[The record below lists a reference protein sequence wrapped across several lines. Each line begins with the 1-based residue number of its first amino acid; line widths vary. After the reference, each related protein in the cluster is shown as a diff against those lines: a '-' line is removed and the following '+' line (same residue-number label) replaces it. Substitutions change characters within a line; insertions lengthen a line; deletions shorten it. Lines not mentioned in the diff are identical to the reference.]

1 MKKLFLLSLLLFAA
15 LGLATAASAGVR
27 EGAFTVTPFVGGY
40 TFDGV
45 QHVNTNVVSGLGLG
59 YNMGKNWG
67 AEAQMFYVPVNP
79 AAAGSKTTNGYGARL
94 ELQYNFIPDSAV
106 VPYLALGGGWM
117 RLDSFNPANDDGTLD
132 YGAGLK
138 LFVTD
143 SVALRGDA
151 RHIFS
156 IHSPQGGAGDFW
168 QNFQYTL
175 GMSLQ
180 FGGKQAPAPVAA
192 AEPTPPP
199 QPAPAPVPVPVRE
212 EPAVQPVPAPA
223 PVLVREEPA
232 AQPVPAPAE
241 TPQPKEA
248 EALPQPVSPAP
259 PEAVA
264 ATPEKEAPVITAITV
279 VPDGLQ
285 IVAQG
290 EIGDY
295 KVFTLSRPARLVID
309 ISGARRGTNW
319 AILPINRHGI
329 AVVRTGQYPDHLRI
343 VLDAAGSKLPPYRVV
358 RSGDGLKVELKR

>member
-1 MKKLFLLSLLLFAA
+1 MKKFLFLQLLLTAA

-45 QHVNTNVVSGLGLG
+45 QHVKTNVVSGLGLG

-79 AAAGSKTTNGYGARL
+79 AAAGARTTNGYGARL
-94 ELQYNFIPDSAV
+94 ELQYNFIPDSAI

-117 RLDSFNPANDDGTLD
+117 RLDKYNNGSANDDGTAD

-156 IHSPQGGAGDFW
+156 VHANDGSDDDYW

-175 GMSLQ
+175 GVSFQ
-180 FGGKQAPAPVAA
+180 FGGRQAAAPVAA
-192 AEPTPPP
+192 A
-199 QPAPAPVPVPVRE
+199 APAPPPRTAPVPM
-212 EPAVQPVPAPA
+212 P
-223 PVLVREEPA
+223 VREEPA
-232 AQPVPAPAE
+232 AQPVPAPAPLE
-241 TPQPKEA
+241 APQPKEA
-248 EALPQPVSPAP
+248 EALPRTVPPAP
-259 PEAVA
+259 AEAVA
-264 ATPEKEAPVITAITV
+264 ATPAKQAPVITAITV
-279 VPDGLQ
+279 ARDGVQ

-290 EIGDY
+290 EIGEY
-295 KVFTLSRPARLVID
+295 KVFPLSRPARLVID
-309 ISGARRGTNW
+309 IQGARRGANW
-319 AILPINRHGI
+319 AMLPINRHGI

-343 VLDAAGSKLPPYRVV
+343 VLDASGSKLPSYRVV
-358 RSGDGLKVELKR
+358 RNGDGLKVELMR